1 VDKFRLYTDHKT
13 FINVVRIL
21 VTNPKVEQIHI
32 VYNDNV
38 TFTWTLSELQ
48 LQQIQQVEHIHIYND
63 DHVTFT

>member
-1 VDKFRLYTDHKT
+1 
-13 FINVVRIL
+13 VRIL